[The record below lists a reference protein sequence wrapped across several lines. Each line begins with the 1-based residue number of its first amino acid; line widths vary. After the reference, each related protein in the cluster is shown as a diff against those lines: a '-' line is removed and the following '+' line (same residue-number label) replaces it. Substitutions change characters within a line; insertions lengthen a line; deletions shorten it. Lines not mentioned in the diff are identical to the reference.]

1 MHAGERMM
9 RFLSSFWLMLAL
21 AGCGAIE
28 HQNTLTKPAVP
39 GKAYVAGVDDTVMDI
54 QQTQSLPN
62 VAGKADLFGRT
73 RDAGRVTVRF
83 VGLEGNQAIF
93 VRQDVVIQSNE
104 TTMSRTPLIL
114 PTYETSTL
122 TGNVGR
128 VPVSGTRTTTGSTYI
143 PATPSSSYP
152 IQAGQIQLTAPIGG
166 SVLVE
171 GQRIKVL
178 RTVDGGIEY
187 SVN

>member
-1 MHAGERMM
+1 M
-9 RFLSSFWLMLAL
+9 RGADDAISFKLWLMLAL

-39 GKAYVAGVDDTVMDI
+39 GKAYVAGVGDTVLDI

-93 VRQDVVIQSNE
+93 VRQDVMIQSNE
-104 TTMSRTPLIL
+104 TTMSRTPLIM